1 MICQKVMRLNEDEV
15 AFLQGLAAH
24 RRLAEAVDA
33 DEGEQR
39 EDAAD
44 EDDAGA
50 AGVQVAGAGGHVWVC
65 VRLGLHTH

>member
-1 MICQKVMRLNEDEV
+1 M
-15 AFLQGLAAH
+15 
-24 RRLAEAVDA
+24 DA

-50 AGVQVAGAGGHVWVC
+50 AGVQVAGAGGHVGEC
-65 VRLGLHTH
+65 VRLGLHTR

>member
-1 MICQKVMRLNEDEV
+1 M

-50 AGVQVAGAGGHVWVC
+50 AGVQVAGAGGHVCDC
-65 VRLGLHTH
+65 VRLGLHTR